1 MKVILLKSVPK
12 VGKKD
17 DIVTVADGYGQN
29 VLLPK
34 RLAIVATD
42 TAIAALKR
50 TQQNRITEKE
60 IQHTLLDSAIESLA
74 GKTLT
79 YKAKTNEK
87 GSLFSKI
94 NEGDIS
100 KILFDQHHISVDPK
114 LMTLETGPIKQTGTY
129 IVSVK
134 EGSYTNSFSLE
145 VTK

>member
-34 RLAIVATD
+34 RMAVVATEQ
-42 TAIAALKR
+42 AVAALKR
-50 TQQNRITEKE
+50 TQQNNVTKKE
-60 IQHTLLDSAIESLA
+60 IQHSLLDKAIDEVIN
-74 GKTLT
+74 KTLT
-79 YKAKTNEK
+79 YKVKTNEK

-94 NEGDIS
+94 DERDIS
-100 KILFDQHHISVDPK
+100 KALFDQHRVDIDPK
-114 LMTLETGPIKQTGTY
+114 LLTIEGGAIKEIGSYTVT
-129 IVSVK
+129 VK
-134 EGSYTNSFSLE
+134 EGSYTNSFTLE